1 MVKKNLDKLF
11 QEKFENFSEMPEEK
25 VWQSIETSLDQKKRS
40 RKIIPLWWKLGGVAA
55 ILAVVIIVINPFE
68 KDFNDTPAVTDV
80 NNSSEKIS
88 EENEQRDASKT
99 DFENAT
105 SNKSEIEVVEQE
117 STLINKTNVSKDQ
130 VTSIS
135 KNAIEN
141 VNADADADKRQSEK
155 DIFKKINSSNS
166 QVVSN
171 EITKLKEERS
181 IIKDPALKN
190 EGVLKSNESELVAA
204 VHKNE
209 TQDPIEKIAQ
219 QKEAN
224 KELDKRLENA
234 LEKELFTQSEKETEK
249 KSIFDEISEQE
260 EEKKVLVTNTGSKW
274 SAGPSVAPVYFSA
287 IGEGSPVHSIFVK
300 NSKSGDVSLSYGLS
314 VAYEVS
320 KKLSVRSGI
329 HKVDFGYN
337 TNGVEFSSSVE
348 ASVNGQID
356 NVNYALTAKNLVVN
370 SMSNTPAVPVN
381 QNSSLDVSTSEVS
394 ATSAT
399 RDGFMEQQFG
409 YLEVP
414 VELNYALI
422 DNRFGV
428 NLIGGVSSLFLVN
441 NSVSLTS
448 GALTTEMGEAN
459 NVNAVNFSTNVGFGI
474 NYKFTSKLKLNIEP
488 VFKYQLNTFSNTEG
502 SFQPFSVGVYSGLS
516 FRF

>member
-1 MVKKNLDKLF
+1 MGKKKLDKLF

-25 VWQSIETSLDQKKRS
+25 VWQSIETSLDQKNKS

-55 ILAVVIIVINPFE
+55 LLAVAIIVINPFE
-68 KDFNDTPAVTDV
+68 KDFNEAPAVTDV

-88 EENEQRDASKT
+88 EENEQIDASKT
-99 DFENAT
+99 EFENAT
-105 SNKSEIEVVEQE
+105 SNESQIEVVEQE
-117 STLINKTNVSKDQ
+117 SILINKTSVSKDQ

-135 KNAIEN
+135 KNTVEN
-141 VNADADADKRQSEK
+141 VNPDADKRQSEK
-155 DIFKKINSSNS
+155 GILKKINSSNS

-171 EITKLKEERS
+171 EIDKLKEERN
-181 IIKDPALKN
+181 ILKDPAVKN
-190 EGVLKSNESELVAA
+190 EDDLKSNESELVAA

-209 TQDPIEKIAQ
+209 TQDPVEKITQ

-224 KELDKRLENA
+224 KELDKRLNNA
-234 LEKELFTQSEKETEK
+234 LEKEAITQSEKETDK
-249 KSIFDEISEQE
+249 KSIFDEITEQE
-260 EEKKVLVTNTGSKW
+260 EEKKVLVTSTGSKW
-274 SAGPSVAPVYFSA
+274 SAGPSVAPVYFNA

-337 TNGVEFSSSVE
+337 TNDVEFSSSVE

-370 SMSNTPAVPVN
+370 SMSNTQAVPKN
-381 QNSSLDVSTSEVS
+381 QNSSLDVPASEVS
-394 ATSAT
+394 ATSAA

-459 NVNAVNFSTNVGFGI
+459 NVNAVNFSTNVGFGV

-502 SFQPFSVGVYSGLS
+502 SFQPFSIGVYSGLS
-516 FRF
+516 FQF

>member
-1 MVKKNLDKLF
+1 MGKKKLDKLF

-25 VWQSIETSLDQKKRS
+25 VWQSIETSLDQKKKS

-55 ILAVVIIVINPFE
+55 VLAVAIFVINPFE
-68 KDFNDTPAVTDV
+68 KDFNETPAVTDV
-80 NNSSEKIS
+80 NNSTEKIS
-88 EENEQRDASKT
+88 EEDVQIDASKT

-105 SNKSEIEVVEQE
+105 SNESQIEVVEQE
-117 STLINKTNVSKDQ
+117 SVLINKTSVSDQ
-130 VTSIS
+130 VTRIS
-135 KNAIEN
+135 KNAVKNIN
-141 VNADADADKRQSEK
+141 ADADKRPSEK
-155 DIFKKINSSNS
+155 DILKKINSSNS
-166 QVVSN
+166 LVVSN
-171 EITKLKEERS
+171 EIEKLKEERNLL
-181 IIKDPALKN
+181 KDPAGKN
-190 EGVLKSNESELVAA
+190 EIDLKSNETELVAA
-204 VHKNE
+204 LHENE
-209 TQDPIEKIAQ
+209 RKDPIEKIAK

-224 KELDKRLENA
+224 EELNKRLNNA
-234 LEKELFTQSEKETEK
+234 REKELITQSEIETEK
-249 KSIFDEISEQE
+249 KSIFDEIAAQDE
-260 EEKKVLVTNTGSKW
+260 ENEVLVTNTGRKW
-274 SAGPSVAPVYFSA
+274 SAGPSVAPVYFNA

-314 VAYEVS
+314 VAYEIS

-337 TNGVEFSSSVE
+337 TNDVEFSSSVE

-370 SMSNTPAVPVN
+370 SMSNTQAVPVN
-381 QNSSLDVSTSEVS
+381 QNSSLDVSSSEVS

-459 NVNAVNFSTNVGFGI
+459 NVNAVNFSTNVGFGV

>member
-1 MVKKNLDKLF
+1 MGKKKLDKLF

-25 VWQSIETSLDQKKRS
+25 VWQSIETSLDQKNKS

-55 ILAVVIIVINPFE
+55 VLAVAIIVINPFE
-68 KDFNDTPAVTDV
+68 KDFNEAPAVTDV

-88 EENEQRDASKT
+88 EENEQIDASKT
-99 DFENAT
+99 EFENAT
-105 SNKSEIEVVEQE
+105 SNESQIEVVEQE
-117 STLINKTNVSKDQ
+117 SILINKTSVSKDQ

-135 KNAIEN
+135 KNTVEN
-141 VNADADADKRQSEK
+141 VNPDADKRQSEK
-155 DIFKKINSSNS
+155 GILKKINSSNS

-171 EITKLKEERS
+171 EIDKLKEERN
-181 IIKDPALKN
+181 ILKDPAVKN
-190 EGVLKSNESELVAA
+190 EDDLKSNESELIAA

-209 TQDPIEKIAQ
+209 TQDPVEKITQ
-219 QKEAN
+219 QKETN
-224 KELDKRLENA
+224 KELDKRLNNA
-234 LEKELFTQSEKETEK
+234 LEKEAITQSEKETDK
-249 KSIFDEISEQE
+249 KSIFDEITEQE
-260 EEKKVLVTNTGSKW
+260 EEKKVLVTSTGSKW
-274 SAGPSVAPVYFSA
+274 SAGPSVAPVYFNA

-337 TNGVEFSSSVE
+337 TNDVEFSSSVE

-370 SMSNTPAVPVN
+370 SMSNTQAVPKN
-381 QNSSLDVSTSEVS
+381 QNSSLDVPASEVS
-394 ATSAT
+394 ATSAA

-459 NVNAVNFSTNVGFGI
+459 NVNAVNFSTNVGFGV

-502 SFQPFSVGVYSGLS
+502 SFQPFSIGVYSGLS
-516 FRF
+516 FQF